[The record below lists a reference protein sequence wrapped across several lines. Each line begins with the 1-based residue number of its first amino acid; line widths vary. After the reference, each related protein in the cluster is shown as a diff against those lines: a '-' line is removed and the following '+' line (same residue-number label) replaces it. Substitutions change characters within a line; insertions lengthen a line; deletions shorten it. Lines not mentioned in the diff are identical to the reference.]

1 LEQWIELVKE
11 HWVVFVLAL
20 IALFVVVKVVK
31 TVIKWV
37 LVLAIIGLVILY
49 SGITM
54 NDLKSVGSQVID
66 TVKEEAL
73 NVMISEMKDA
83 QYRLNEDGTFTVVSN
98 NIELT
103 GEPGADAVT
112 VTFKGQKIGSLR
124 LDETIQNFIE
134 QAKSNS
140 SP

>member
-1 LEQWIELVKE
+1 MEQWIELVKE

>member
-1 LEQWIELVKE
+1 MEQWIELVKE

-20 IALFVVVKVVK
+20 IALFVVIKVVK

-37 LVLAIIGLVILY
+37 LVIAIIGLVVLY
-49 SGITM
+49 SGLTM
-54 NDLKSVGSQVID
+54 DDLKSVGSQVID

-73 NVMISEMKDA
+73 NVMINEMKDA

-112 VTFKGQKIGSLR
+112 VTFKGQKVGSLR